1 MALALRSNGLM
12 MMNTGALPRKTKTTP
27 SSFSS
32 SSSCSRRT
40 CVSVRAGK
48 FDAELMQTAVSLYAA
63 SEGLFANYI
72 QFIMKK
78 RHEMSGLGTFD
89 SESRKIHLMSTT

>member
-1 MALALRSNGLM
+1 
-12 MMNTGALPRKTKTTP
+12 
-27 SSFSS
+27 
-32 SSSCSRRT
+32 
-40 CVSVRAGK
+40 VRAGK

-78 RHEMSGLGTFD
+78 RHEMSGARNF
-89 SESRKIHLMSTT
+89 

>member
-27 SSFSS
+27 SSSS
-32 SSSCSRRT
+32 SSSRRT

-63 SEGLFANYI
+63 SEGFAEL
-72 QFIMKK
+72 QQC
-78 RHEMSGLGTFD
+78 S
-89 SESRKIHLMSTT
+89 